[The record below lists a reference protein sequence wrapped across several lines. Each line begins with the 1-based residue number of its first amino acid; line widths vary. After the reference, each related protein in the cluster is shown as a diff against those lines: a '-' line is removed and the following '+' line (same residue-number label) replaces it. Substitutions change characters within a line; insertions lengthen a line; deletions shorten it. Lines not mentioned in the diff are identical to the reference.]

1 MIPVEGHKGLFRDE
15 NSNAILNCND
25 YEYNQYLKEKENRL
39 NEKQEINSLKEE
51 VKELKSILLKFIND
65 NTQT

>member
-25 YEYNQYLKEKENRL
+25 YEYSHYLKEKENRIK
-39 NEKQEINSLKEE
+39 EKQEINSLKEE
-51 VKELKSILLKFIND
+51 IKELKSILLNFIND
-65 NTQT
+65 KTQT